1 MYSLVPISFV
11 LFRYNFTFFFSLTDT
26 NPLQLRDQVVY
37 LPYNIESETVVANV
51 TVTGRLDSLVQ
62 PFLFHMESVTQ
73 RKLSRRKSKRQRRDI
88 DDDLCEG
95 AGTFGPLNYFCV
107 HRLTGEIKV
116 TDDFKFK
123 DGDEF
128 DVKIRVTDSD
138 PWGKTENRAS
148 VKLISRDKCK
158 VVRAF
163 YKDAVSSCP
172 RNVSSA
178 SGSNSCPGAE
188 CLKPLFDWQ
197 EALNG
202 SKVLKMECS
211 FDPNNLADV
220 AQKYSSCI
228 GKSRVTLGPKFFLF
242 VLEVYGHLSL
252 DLVTSCD
259 CVAGYTAFCF

>member
-1 MYSLVPISFV
+1 MYSLLPISFV
-11 LFRYNFTFFFSLTDT
+11 LFRYNFTFVFSLTDI

-73 RKLSRRKSKRQRRDI
+73 RQLSRRKSKRQRRDI

-178 SGSNSCPGAE
+178 SGSNSCPSAQ
-188 CLKPLFDWQ
+188 CLRPLFDWQ

-211 FDPNNLADV
+211 FDPNNLV
-220 AQKYSSCI
+220 AVVQKYSSCI
-228 GKSRVTLGPKFFLF
+228 GKSRVTLGPKLLVCVKRSTDIF
-242 VLEVYGHLSL
+242 HLTLSRDVIVWL
-252 DLVTSCD
+252 GARL
-259 CVAGYTAFCF
+259 FCF